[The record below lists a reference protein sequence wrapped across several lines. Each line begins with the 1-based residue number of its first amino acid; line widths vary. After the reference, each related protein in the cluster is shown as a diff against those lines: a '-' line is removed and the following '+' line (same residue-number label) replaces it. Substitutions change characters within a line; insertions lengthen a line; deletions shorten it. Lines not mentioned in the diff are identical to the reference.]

1 MKASDKIDQGKNIYK
16 EIAQALRNEGL
27 DVAPNLLPDQALGL
41 RVDIESGNVW
51 VGGQLIEP
59 PLTNA
64 EFRLLSFLY
73 KNAGKICGKYETV
86 KSVWGE
92 EYIDEVDDFRI
103 AKLVSRLRRRIEPD
117 PSNPRFIQTVRGRGY
132 KLVIEP

>member
-1 MKASDKIDQGKNIYK
+1 MKMDDKINQGENLYK
-16 EIAQALRNEGL
+16 EIAQALRDEGL
-27 DVAPNLLPDQALGL
+27 DVAPNLLPDQTLGL

-51 VGGQLIEP
+51 VGGKLVEP

-73 KNAGKICGKYETV
+73 ENAGKICGKYEIV

-92 EYIDEVDDFRI
+92 EYLDKVDDFRI
-103 AKLVSRLRRRIEPD
+103 AKLVSRLRQRIEPN
-117 PSNPRFIQTVRGRGY
+117 PSNPRFIRTVRGRGY
-132 KLVIEP
+132 KLVIKP